1 MKERWAPSSNRMCP
15 SIVVCPAET
24 LAMAVFNKHTLV
36 EIAES
41 DVVAAVVDVS

>member
-1 MKERWAPSSNRMCP
+1 MCP

-24 LAMAVFNKHTLV
+24 LAMAVLNKHTLV